1 LSAKNCC
8 KLNKITVSY
17 QVDVIL
23 TCPDE
28 KGSVKL
34 GAKEAEGSIEEGW
47 TSESAERGG
56 RVGWVAVE
64 EGIGNERVIEGIMCV

>member
-1 LSAKNCC
+1 MK
-8 KLNKITVSY
+8 
-17 QVDVIL
+17 
-23 TCPDE
+23 

-47 TSESAERGG
+47 TSESAEGGG

-64 EGIGNERVIEGIMCV
+64 EGIGNEIVIEGIMCA

>member
-1 LSAKNCC
+1 MK
-8 KLNKITVSY
+8 
-17 QVDVIL
+17 
-23 TCPDE
+23 

-47 TSESAERGG
+47 TSESAEKGGGGG

-64 EGIGNERVIEGIMCV
+64 EGIGNEIVIEGIMCA